1 VNLPTSQ
8 RAARRSSMTMLL
20 EQTRSGESVPM
31 TSNLADIYTDYIACL
46 NAQDWE
52 NLDLFVHREVIHN
65 ARHLGLQGYRSMLE
79 ADYRDIPD
87 LRFEVGFLVVDP
99 PKLAARLAFNCTPA
113 GEFLGLAVN
122 GARIA
127 FAENVFY
134 AFEDGRIREVWS
146 IIDKQAIE
154 AQLQST

>member
-1 VNLPTSQ
+1 
-8 RAARRSSMTMLL
+8 MTMLL
-20 EQTRSGESVPM
+20 EQTRNGESVPM
-31 TSNLADIYTDYIACL
+31 TSNLADIYNHYLACL
-46 NAQDWE
+46 NAQDWQ
-52 NLDLFVHREVIHN
+52 NLGLFVHQEVVHN
-65 ARHLGLQGYRSMLE
+65 ARRLGLHGYQSMLE
-79 ADYRDIPD
+79 ANYRDIPD
-87 LRFEVGFLVVDP
+87 LRFEVEFLVIDP

-127 FAENVFY
+127 FTENVFY

-154 AQLQST
+154 AQRQST

>member
-1 VNLPTSQ
+1 
-8 RAARRSSMTMLL
+8 
-20 EQTRSGESVPM
+20 M

-46 NAQDWE
+46 NAQDWD
-52 NLDLFVHREVIHN
+52 NLGLFVHQQVIHN
-65 ARHLGLQGYRSMLE
+65 ARPLGLHGYRSMLE

-87 LRFEVGFLVVDP
+87 LRFEVECLVVDP
-99 PKLAARLAFNCTPA
+99 PRLAARLVFNCTPA

-122 GARIA
+122 GARVA
-127 FAENVFY
+127 FTENVFY

-154 AQLQST
+154 AQLPSM

>member
-1 VNLPTSQ
+1 
-8 RAARRSSMTMLL
+8 MTA
-20 EQTRSGESVPM
+20 
-31 TSNLADIYTDYIACL
+31 NLAVLYRDYIACL

-52 NLDLFVHREVIHN
+52 NLGRFVHPDVVHN
-65 ARHLGLQGYRSMLE
+65 ARPLGLPGYRSMLE

-87 LRFEVGFLVVDP
+87 LRFEIELLMVDP
-99 PKLAARLAFNCTPA
+99 PGLAARLAFNCTPT

-122 GARIA
+122 GTRIS

-146 IIDKQAIE
+146 VIDKSAIE
-154 AQLQST
+154 AQLPST

>member
-1 VNLPTSQ
+1 
-8 RAARRSSMTMLL
+8 
-20 EQTRSGESVPM
+20 M

-46 NAQDWE
+46 NAQDWD
-52 NLDLFVHREVIHN
+52 NLSLFVHQQVIHN
-65 ARHLGLQGYRSMLE
+65 ARPLGLHGYRSMLE

-87 LRFEVGFLVVDP
+87 LRFEVECLVVDP

-122 GARIA
+122 GARVA
-127 FAENVFY
+127 FTENVFY

-154 AQLQST
+154 TQLPSM

>member
-1 VNLPTSQ
+1 
-8 RAARRSSMTMLL
+8 
-20 EQTRSGESVPM
+20 M

-46 NAQDWE
+46 NARDWD
-52 NLDLFVHREVIHN
+52 NLDLFVHPEVVHN
-65 ARHLGLQGYRSMLE
+65 ARRLGLNGYRSMLE
-79 ADYRDIPD
+79 ANYRDIPD
-87 LRFEVGFLVVDP
+87 LRFEVECLVVDP

-122 GARIA
+122 GTRVT
-127 FAENVFY
+127 FTENVFY

-154 AQLQST
+154 AQLPLT